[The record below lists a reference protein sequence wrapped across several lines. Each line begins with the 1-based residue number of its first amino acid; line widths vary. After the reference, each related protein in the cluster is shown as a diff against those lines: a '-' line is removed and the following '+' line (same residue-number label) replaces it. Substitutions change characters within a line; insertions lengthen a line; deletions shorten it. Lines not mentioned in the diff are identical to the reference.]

1 MFQKEIVDTYK
12 ETVGV
17 MRDAL
22 VFRYKWTSQKGG
34 GVGVEMLIS
43 IVES

>member
-22 VFRYKWTSQKGG
+22 VFRYKWTSQKGWG
-34 GVGVEMLIS
+34 GGGNVN
-43 IVES
+43 

>member
-34 GVGVEMLIS
+34 VGVEMLIS